1 MNFVNLLAKR
11 TDQGLT
17 SVVNTGSAV
26 LDSVSSFA
34 DNINDSIKES
44 REVSDQ
50 TRDERISNALFEA
63 KLEIAQEKIALNDR
77 ATKLFKTDTKGKSIS
92 EVYSEN
98 MKKINEILN
107 VN

>member
-34 DNINDSIKES
+34 DNINDSIKE
-44 REVSDQ
+44 VSDQ
-50 TRDERISNALFEA
+50 TRDERINNALFEA